1 MNKHTNIGAINPA
14 QNNIKEKKMSVF
26 RTVVIAALV
35 LVATIGAAYSANVIS
50 LPSADTWIDSDS
62 SGTRYG
68 AASTLLMGR
77 DQSYAMAMFQFDFT
91 QQIFSGFTG
100 STVNSAKLYF
110 FNDGQRRNPDA
121 NITITPLACRYAWDE
136 STVSYDWVNMIG
148 GNSIS
153 GFVYQSTAGQGT
165 VHLADIAAV
174 PFKSVVSIDITSIVQ
189 KWADGSLANNGL
201 MLMPE
206 GGFGSQFAWTKE
218 ATGSE
223 EIYRPYIEVNYT
235 TVPEPGAG
243 IALLTGL
250 IGLVGVVRRRVR

>member
-1 MNKHTNIGAINPA
+1 
-14 QNNIKEKKMSVF
+14 MSVF
-26 RTVVIAALV
+26 RTAVIAALV
-35 LVATIGAAYSANVIS
+35 LLTTIGTAYSADVIS

-77 DQSYAMAMFQFDFT
+77 DQSNALAMFQFDFT
-91 QQIFSGFTG
+91 QPIFAGFSG
-100 STVNSAKLYF
+100 SAVSSAKLYF
-110 FNDGQRRNPDA
+110 FNDGQRRIPDA
-121 NITITPLACRYAWDE
+121 NITITPFACRYAWNE
-136 STVSYDWVNMIG
+136 STVSYDWVYMIG

-153 GFVYQSTAGQGT
+153 GFVDSSTAGQGT

-174 PFKSVVSIDITSIVQ
+174 PFKSVVSIDITAIVQ
-189 KWADGSLANNGL
+189 KWADGSLVNNGL

-218 ATGSE
+218 ATGSDE
-223 EIYRPYIEVNYT
+223 VYRPYIEVNYST
-235 TVPEPGAG
+235 APEPGAG

-250 IGLVGVVRRRVR
+250 VGLVGVVRRRAK